1 MAVHA
6 LYEITCKF
14 RANLMHILCN
24 ILKDSTLHVLSFSYY
39 EKYNVITVVFVV
51 LFCVEC

>member
-6 LYEITCKF
+6 LHEITCKF

-24 ILKDSTLHVLSFSYY
+24 ILKDSIIKMLSFSYY
-39 EKYNVITVVFVV
+39 EKHNIITVVFVV
-51 LFCVEC
+51 LFCVGC